1 MNNLIHLATPGPD
14 APFVQT
20 LGDRPFA
27 WLPDLLTFLR
37 RRWKIA
43 AMTLVCTLVLATG
56 YLLFATPKF
65 TATAALLIDTQ
76 AAATLQNQPTVNDS
90 QYINGLV
97 ESQVEV
103 VQSDGVARAVVQK
116 LHLASDP
123 AFLANGQGL
132 LSSAIGYVAG
142 LFASDTQYNTE
153 QRDTLA
159 AQLLEKMIDVKRLG
173 ESYVLNVSVT
183 ARDPIMAARL
193 ANGVAS
199 AYADIGLGAKSQATR
214 RASTWMDDRAG
225 QLRQQ
230 AISADEKVQT
240 YKAAHNI
247 VDTDKG
253 LMDEHELSELSKQ
266 LILAHA
272 NTAQTEAR
280 YEQIQ
285 SIMKNGVYVGN
296 VMDAL
301 QDDVIT
307 KLREEYVT
315 DQRMHSLWAS
325 RYGENNGSV
334 QNLAQQMATIQ
345 RSIQGEL
352 ARIAQGFHS
361 AYQSAE
367 ASEAALQQKL
377 AQLTQDSNGI
387 NQQMV
392 ALRSLQSQ
400 ADTYRTLYASFLQRY
415 TQALQDESF
424 PVAQAEVITTAEAP
438 VKKSWPKPPLVLTAA
453 GVLGLGLGFALA
465 IMRDTLDRGIRTG
478 AQLRA
483 GLGLDCLGMMP
494 MIANTGRKRLHR
506 RRDIERHA
514 AARSLASWPAL
525 LRLGGTDPM
534 SQVADVMRRTRV
546 RIAQFGTE
554 KQGGKVIGCVSA
566 RSGEGKST
574 ISANLASCMAR
585 AGMRTLLIDWD
596 LRKHTLTTALAAGHP
611 PGFVDLVAGPE
622 SAVTN
627 VLWHDP
633 VSQLR
638 FLPGGSGSGSTLPCA
653 VEALNVPSAHALIDA
668 LRQHYDCIVVDL
680 PAMEAAADADAAAS
694 MTDALLLVVEWGRT
708 DIETLVECLA
718 GTQAIAPRLMG
729 AVLNKVDLRALR
741 RYSDYGVST
750 RAVTYGPTAAAA

>member
-1 MNNLIHLATPGPD
+1 MNNLIHLAPPGPD

-20 LGDRPFA
+20 LTDRPFG
-27 WLPDLLTFLR
+27 WLPDLLLFLR

-43 AMTLVCTLVLATG
+43 VMTLACVMIAAVG

-65 TATAALLIDTQ
+65 TATAALLVDTQ
-76 AAATLQNQPTVNDS
+76 AAATLQNQPTVSDS

-116 LHLASDP
+116 LNLANNP
-123 AFLANGQGL
+123 AFLANGEGL
-132 LSSAIGYVAG
+132 LSSVVGYVAG
-142 LFASDTQYNTE
+142 LFASDTQYNAM

-183 ARDPIMAARL
+183 ARDASMAAQL
-193 ANGVAS
+193 ANAVAT

-214 RASTWMDDRAG
+214 RASGWMDDRAR
-225 QLRQQ
+225 QLREQ
-230 AISADEKVQT
+230 AVSADEKVQT
-240 YKAAHNI
+240 YKAAHDI

-253 LMDEHELSELSKQ
+253 LMDQHELSELSKQ

-272 NTAQTEAR
+272 NTAQAEAR
-280 YEQIQ
+280 YQQIQ
-285 SIMKNGVYVGN
+285 SIMKNGVYDGN

-307 KLREEYVT
+307 KLREEYVN
-315 DQRMHSLWAS
+315 DERMHSFWAS
-325 RYGENNGSV
+325 RYGANNGSV

-345 RSIQGEL
+345 RSIQSEL
-352 ARIAQGFHS
+352 GRIAQGYRS
-361 AYQSAE
+361 AYQAAE
-367 ASEAALQQKL
+367 AGETALQQQL
-377 AQLTQDSNGI
+377 AQLTQDANGI

-392 ALRSLQSQ
+392 TLRSLQSQ
-400 ADTYRTLYASFLQRY
+400 AETYRSLYASFLQRY

-424 PVAQAEVITTAEAP
+424 PVAQSEVITTAEAP
-438 VKKSWPKPPLVLTAA
+438 VKKSWPKPPLILAAA

-465 IMRDTLDRGIRTG
+465 IVRDTMDRGVRTG
-478 AQLRA
+478 AQLRMA
-483 GLGLDCLGMMP
+483 LGLDCLGMMP
-494 MIANTGRKRLHR
+494 LIPTTGRKRLHR
-506 RRDIERHA
+506 RRDVDRHA
-514 AARSLASWPAL
+514 AARSLASWPAM
-525 LRLGGTDPM
+525 LRLAGTDPM

-546 RIAQFGTE
+546 RISQLGVE

-596 LRKHTLTTALAAGHP
+596 LRKHSLTSALAAGHP
-611 PGFVDLVAGPE
+611 PGFVDLVAGPDVV
-622 SAVTN
+622 VTN

-638 FLPGGSGSGSTLPCA
+638 FLPGGSGSGTTLPCA

-708 DIETLVECLA
+708 DLESIVECLA
-718 GTQAIAPRLMG
+718 STQAISPRLMG
-729 AVLNKVDLRALR
+729 AVLNKVDMRALR
-741 RYSDYGVST
+741 RYSDYGVSA
-750 RAVTYGPTAAAA
+750 RAIPYGPSVATA

>member
-1 MNNLIHLATPGPD
+1 MNNLIRLAPSGPD

-20 LGDRPFA
+20 LSDRPFG
-27 WLPDLLTFLR
+27 WLPDLLMFLR
-37 RRWKIA
+37 RRWKVA
-43 AMTLVCTLVLATG
+43 ATTLACVLVLAVG
-56 YLLFATPKF
+56 YLLYATPKF
-65 TATAALLIDTQ
+65 TATAALLVDTQ
-76 AAATLQNQPTVNDS
+76 AAATLQNQPTINDS

-116 LHLASDP
+116 LKLASDP
-123 AFLANGQGL
+123 AFLANGHGL
-132 LSSAIGYVAG
+132 LSTVIGYVAG
-142 LFASDTQYNTE
+142 LFAPDTPYDAGQ
-153 QRDTLA
+153 QDTLA

-183 ARDPIMAARL
+183 ARDAGMAARL
-193 ANGVAS
+193 ANAVAT
-199 AYADIGLGAKSQATR
+199 AYADAGLGAKSQATR
-214 RASTWMDDRAG
+214 RASTWMDDRAR
-225 QLRQQ
+225 QLREQ
-230 AISADEKVQT
+230 AVSADEKVQA

-253 LMDEHELSELSKQ
+253 LLDQHELGELSKQ

-272 NTAQTEAR
+272 NTAQAEAR

-285 SIMKNGVYVGN
+285 SIMKNGVYDGN

-301 QDDVIT
+301 QDEVIT

-315 DQRMHSLWAS
+315 DQRMHNLWAS
-325 RYGENNGSV
+325 HYGANNGSV
-334 QNLAQQMATIQ
+334 QNLTQQMATIQ
-345 RSIQGEL
+345 RSIQSEL
-352 ARIAQGFHS
+352 SRIAQGYRS
-361 AYQSAE
+361 AYQAAE
-367 ASEAALQQKL
+367 AGETAMQQKL
-377 AQLTQDSNGI
+377 TQLTQDANGI

-392 ALRSLQSQ
+392 TLRSLQSQ
-400 ADTYRTLYASFLQRY
+400 AETYRSLYASFLQRY

-424 PVAQAEVITTAEAP
+424 PVAQSEVITTAEAP
-438 VKKSWPKPPLVLTAA
+438 VKKSWPKPPLILAAA
-453 GVLGLGLGFALA
+453 GVLGLGLGFTLA
-465 IMRDTLDRGIRTG
+465 IVRDTLDRGVRTG

-483 GLGLDCLGMMP
+483 ALGLDCLGLMP
-494 MIANTGRKRLHR
+494 LISSAGRKRLHR
-506 RRDIERHA
+506 RRDIARHA

-525 LRLGGTDPM
+525 LRLAGTDPM

-546 RIAQFGTE
+546 RISQLGTE

-585 AGMRTLLIDWD
+585 AGLRTLLIDWD
-596 LRKHTLTTALAAGHP
+596 LRKHTLSTALAAGQP
-611 PGFVDLVAGPE
+611 AGFVDLVAGPE
-622 SAVTN
+622 ATVTN

-653 VEALNVPSAHALIDA
+653 VEALNVPSAQALIDA

-750 RAVTYGPTAAAA
+750 RPVPYSSSAAPA

>member
-1 MNNLIHLATPGPD
+1 MNNLINLAAPGPD
-14 APFVQT
+14 APYVQT
-20 LGDRPFA
+20 LNERPFA
-27 WLPDLLTFLR
+27 WLPDLLTFVR

-43 AMTLVCTLVLATG
+43 ATTVVCVMVLAVG
-56 YLLFATPKF
+56 YLLYATPKY

-103 VQSDGVARAVVQK
+103 VQSDGVARTVVQK
-116 LHLASDP
+116 LHLADNP
-123 AFLANGQGL
+123 AFLANGQGV
-132 LSSAIGYVAG
+132 LSSIIGHIVG
-142 LFASDTQYNTE
+142 LFSSDTSYNAG

-159 AQLLEKMIDVKRLG
+159 AQLLEKMINVKRLG

-183 ARDPIMAARL
+183 ARDAGMAAQL
-193 ANGVAS
+193 ANAVAA
-199 AYADIGLGAKSQATR
+199 AYADTGLGAKSQATR
-214 RASTWMDDRAG
+214 RASTWMDDRAQ
-225 QLRQQ
+225 QLRDQ
-230 AISADEKVQT
+230 AVAADEKVQA

-253 LMDEHELSELSKQ
+253 LMDQHELSELGKQ

-272 NTAQTEAR
+272 NTAQNQAR

-285 SIMKNGVYVGN
+285 SILKNGVYDGN

-307 KLREEYVT
+307 KLREQYVT
-315 DQRMHSLWAS
+315 DERMHNLWAS
-325 RYGENNGSV
+325 RYGANNGSV
-334 QNLAQQMATIQ
+334 RNLTEEMATIQ
-345 RSIQGEL
+345 RSIQSEL
-352 ARIAQGFHS
+352 ARIAQGYRS
-361 AYQSAE
+361 AYQSAQ
-367 ASEAALQQKL
+367 ASETAMQQKL
-377 AQLTQDSNGI
+377 TQLTQNANGI
-387 NQQMV
+387 NKQMV
-392 ALRSLQSQ
+392 TLRSLQSQ
-400 ADTYRTLYASFLQRY
+400 AETYRSLYASFLQRY

-424 PVAQAEVITTAEAP
+424 PVAQSEVITTAEAP
-438 VKKSWPKPPLVLTAA
+438 VKKSWPKPPLVLAA
-453 GVLGLGLGFALA
+453 GGVLGLGLGFLLALV
-465 IMRDTLDRGIRTG
+465 RDTLDRGIRTG
-478 AQLRA
+478 AQLRTA
-483 GLGLDCLGMMP
+483 LGLDCLGMMP
-494 MIANTGRKRLHR
+494 MISSTGRKRLHR
-506 RRDIERHA
+506 RRDIARHA

-546 RIAQFGTE
+546 RIAQLGAE

-596 LRKHTLTTALAAGHP
+596 LRKHTLTSALAAGHP

-622 SAVTN
+622 AAITS

-638 FLPGGSGSGSTLPCA
+638 FLPGGSGSGTTLPCA
-653 VEALNVPSAHALIDA
+653 VEALNVPSANALIDA

-729 AVLNKVDLRALR
+729 AILNKVDLRALR
-741 RYSDYGVST
+741 RYSDYGVGP
-750 RAVTYGPTAAAA
+750 RAISYGPSAAAA